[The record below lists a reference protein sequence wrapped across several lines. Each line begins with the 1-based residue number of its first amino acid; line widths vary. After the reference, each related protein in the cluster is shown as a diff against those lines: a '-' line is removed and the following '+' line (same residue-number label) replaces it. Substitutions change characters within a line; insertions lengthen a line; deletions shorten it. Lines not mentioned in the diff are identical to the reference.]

1 MLPLC
6 KEQTEAFPRGPV
18 SPGAWISNQVCLM
31 PKPVGTFFS
40 YSTMTFSPQNNLS
53 DAPIM

>member
-18 SPGAWISNQVCLM
+18 SPGARISNQVCLM